1 LRALLSRDDGQ
12 IVVEYA
18 IIAVLISVAAV
29 LVIAAIGDGVDG
41 MFSDVLDDL

>member
-1 LRALLSRDDGQ
+1 MLRRDEGQ

-29 LVIAAIGDGVDG
+29 LVITALGGSVDA
-41 MFSDVLDDL
+41 MFSAVLSDL